1 MVIAIVM
8 FAAIQLF
15 PPERTNPPVDPAR
28 TLEAHVAIPADI
40 AAILERSCRDC
51 HSNETTWP
59 WYSYVAPASWLLAY
73 DVREARGEMNFSEW
87 GDYDAEDASHLLE
100 EACELVEEGEMP
112 LPPYTWLHPGA
123 KLSEADVARLC
134 EWTEAARQEIAS
146 RAPAD
151 AGSTGA
157 QPAAP
162 ETPLVQR
169 PAAERRD

>member
-40 AAILERSCRDC
+40 AAVLERSCRDC

-123 KLSEADVARLC
+123 KLSEGDVARLC
-134 EWTEAARQEIAS
+134 EWTEAARQAIAA

-151 AGSTGA
+151 AGST
-157 QPAAP
+157 
-162 ETPLVQR
+162 ETHT
-169 PAAERRD
+169 DH